1 MKQLRSL
8 EQGKP
13 NALRISKWCFDAM
26 RIFSLQ
32 SLTDIQW
39 WYNTKVL
46 PKITLR
52 KTILLLKLHL
62 MQVVLGGELSATI
75 LALEEHIILTKRN
88 IILILWKF
96 WLQNFLWKYLE
107 KYLIHI
113 LSSYKTTTT
122 LNGINNMHSNEPEL
136 LFHYIWDLG
145 LG

>member
-1 MKQLRSL
+1 
-8 EQGKP
+8 
-13 NALRISKWCFDAM
+13 
-26 RIFSLQ
+26 
-32 SLTDIQW
+32 
-39 WYNTKVL
+39 
-46 PKITLR
+46 
-52 KTILLLKLHL
+52 

-75 LALEEHIILTKRN
+75 LALEEHIILTKRS

-96 WLQNFLWKYLE
+96 CLQNFLWKYLE